1 MSTSNF
7 ENYIKSTN
15 GRILKPSF
23 RILNGVLTM
32 GEWIY
37 PKGVADFVRK
47 KYFTPITKSL
57 TNAQEQ
63 WISSA
68 NLYKIQS
75 RGRQISAWK
84 IGEGPSILFVHG
96 WNGRG
101 VQFQRFF
108 QPALDAGYSV
118 IFFDAPA
125 HGRSEGDM
133 TNYLEITESLQSIF
147 NHDIGKNIKGVIA
160 HSLGASAII
169 NHFSRHH
176 AEIPIVLISP
186 ALQLMELLV
195 ASFQM
200 HGVPKLTYLKLMRE
214 VEEQFQIRLETQ
226 NPIDL
231 IHHIDNEIFI
241 IHDKDDKMTPIEPAI
256 QVSDILSNVEILE
269 TEGYGHSR
277 ILSQKFVVDKAI
289 KYLKKESFQSEIK
302 VEVMEA

>member
-1 MSTSNF
+1 MNTSNF
-7 ENYIKSTN
+7 ESYIKSTN
-15 GRILKPSF
+15 GRIVKSAF
-23 RILNGVLTM
+23 RMLNGVLIL

-47 KYFTPITKSL
+47 KFFTPITKPL
-57 TNAQEQ
+57 TNAQER
-63 WISSA
+63 WMSSA

-75 RGRQISAWK
+75 RGRQISVWK
-84 IGEGPSILFVHG
+84 IGEGPSILFIHG

-125 HGRSEGDM
+125 HGLSEGDM
-133 TNYLEITESLQSIF
+133 TNYLEITESLENIF
-147 NHDIGKNIKGVIA
+147 SYEIGRDIKGVIA

-169 NHFSRHH
+169 NHLSRHH

-186 ALQLMELLV
+186 ALRLMELLV

-200 HGVPKLTYLKLMRE
+200 HGVPKLTYLKLIRE
-214 VEEQFQIRLETQ
+214 VEEQFQIRFETQ

-231 IHHIDNEIFI
+231 IHQIHNEIFI
-241 IHDKDDKMTPIEPAI
+241 IHDKDDKITPIEPAI

-289 KYLKKESFQSEIK
+289 KYLKKEPFQSEIK
-302 VEVMEA
+302 VEVVEA